1 MEITTKNIELITLTP
16 SEGYYLTQADLKD
29 NEEVILS
36 LSVTLGKNDSPDN
49 WKEISIEEGERLR
62 AEREVELQK
71 NMDE

>member
-1 MEITTKNIELITLTP
+1 MEITTKKIELITLTP
-16 SEGYYLTQADLKD
+16 SEGYYLTQAYLKD

>member
-1 MEITTKNIELITLTP
+1 MEITTRRVELTTLTP
-16 SEGYYLTQADLKD
+16 REGYYLTQTDLKD